1 LKTNFIQLGQI
12 GVYKLYST
20 PRYNKEVINML
31 KNKLLMTAL
40 GIGATY
46 LLRNK
51 GARESLMNKIQSFT
65 RGTRGNSAEK
75 YSS

>member
-1 LKTNFIQLGQI
+1 
-12 GVYKLYST
+12 
-20 PRYNKEVINML
+20 ML